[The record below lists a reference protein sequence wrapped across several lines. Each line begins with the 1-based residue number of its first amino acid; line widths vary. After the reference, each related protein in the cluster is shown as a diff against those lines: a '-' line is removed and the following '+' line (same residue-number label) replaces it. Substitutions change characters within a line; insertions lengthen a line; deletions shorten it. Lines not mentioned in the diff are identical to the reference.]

1 MAEQMWDT
9 ATAPVVAAGP
19 TARVL
24 VVDDEPSM
32 RQMLSFALRREGY
45 DVTTADD
52 GRTALEALR
61 DGRFDLVV
69 TDVRMPEVSGVDL
82 LREAKRLDPALSIIM
97 MTAYGS
103 KETVLEALRL
113 GATDYVEKTPNL
125 RDELTL
131 RVRKELDR

>member
-82 LREAKRLDPALSIIM
+82 LREAKQI
-97 MTAYGS
+97 
-103 KETVLEALRL
+103 
-113 GATDYVEKTPNL
+113 
-125 RDELTL
+125 
-131 RVRKELDR
+131 